1 MITIPD
7 AWQQLHWKQQ
17 VNLAQDILRDMGEDA
32 TPSQREM
39 LAQGDKMP
47 ASAARAIIATEAKRQ
62 ADEARKPTVTVA
74 PIKEGERTLDVYLD
88 YDVWVDADTRVRAN
102 PNKAQT
108 LPFDLGKKMLDE
120 GKARRADPLP

>member
-1 MITIPD
+1 MITLPD
-7 AWQQLHWKQQ
+7 SWQQLHWKQQ
-17 VNLAQDILRDMGEDA
+17 VNLAQEILTDLGEDA
-32 TPSQREM
+32 TPAQREM
-39 LAQGDKMP
+39 LANGDKME

-88 YDVWVDADTRVRAN
+88 YDVWVDADTRLRAG
-102 PNKAQT
+102 PKSQT